1 MAELIRGANA
11 PLSAAG
17 LTVTCSC
24 AAPVDLSA
32 LLVGR
37 DLRVRSDADLVF
49 YNAPEG
55 PGVRWSQDALEIHLP
70 AVPSDVHAVLVA
82 LSLAD
87 HAPLSTVPPPTVR
100 VGDHS
105 FTIDRLADE
114 TALIALELYRRQ
126 DSWKVRA
133 VGQGYAAGLAA
144 LVTAHGVQVDDP
156 GPPPPAPPR
165 VQPEPDGPSPL
176 YGARPQGGSA
186 VPPQAPPPPA
196 ETPGRGPDA
205 GRVPFTD
212 RAWLVWEDASRSLA
226 AYRASMDHALVIR
239 EDEIGGRA
247 APGRSQQLMQAATER
262 LTTDMTQ
269 LAGELAAHE
278 GVAGAELSSFDSP
291 AWLTWE
297 PGEEL
302 GEGLLLG
309 HLNAEEITTLRIPLV
324 LRMPWRRMVWINR
337 GLTPHDPVAFAW
349 SLVTRFFA
357 AVPPG
362 VCGLDVVD
370 PTGLSGAGWLHGLPP
385 ATVNLLCGGGVAAG
399 REAAHRLSRLID
411 LIDLR
416 AVGGD
421 DSALLPGVPPVRLL
435 VVFDVGAA
443 LEEHGDR
450 LMRLVED
457 GPRLGVPVICVE
469 TETPTDDSVRALRIK
484 QSGHTLPSG
493 EGVLSD
499 AWVGGDWILTPEV
512 LPDGAGTR
520 PPALLGHVLNAH
532 GRIIERA

>member
-11 PLSAAG
+11 PLDAVR

-55 PGVRWSQDALEIHLP
+55 PGVRWSPGGIDLDLA
-70 AVPSDVHAVLVA
+70 AVPADVHAVLIA

-100 VGDHS
+100 AGDHG

-114 TALIALELYRRQ
+114 TALIALEVYRRQ
-126 DSWKVRA
+126 DAWKVRA

-144 LVTAHGVQVDDP
+144 LVTAHGVEVDDP

-165 VQPEPDGPSPL
+165 VQPEPAAPASL
-176 YGARPQGGSA
+176 YGAQGVPA
-186 VPPQAPPPPA
+186 VPPPSPAPA
-196 ETPGRGPDA
+196 GEGARSGA

-226 AYRASMDHALVIR
+226 SYRASMDHALSIR
-239 EDEIGGRA
+239 DDEVSGRT

-278 GVAGAELSSFDSP
+278 GSAGAELAPFDDP

-309 HLNAEEITTLRIPLV
+309 HLGADEVTTLRIPLI

-337 GLTPHDPVAFAW
+337 GLTPHEPVAFAW

-370 PTGLSGAGWLHGLPP
+370 ATGMSGAGWIHGLPP
-385 ATVNLLCGGGVAAG
+385 ATVNLLCGGGVATG
-399 REAAHRLSRLID
+399 RAAADRLGRLVD
-411 LIDLR
+411 LVDLR

-421 DSALLPGVPPVRLL
+421 DTALLPGQPPVRLL
-435 VVFDVGAA
+435 VVFDAGAA

-499 AWVGGDWILTPEV
+499 AWVGGDWALTPDV
-512 LPDGAGTR
+512 LFDGAGTR
-520 PPALLGHVLNAH
+520 PPALLSHVLNVH
-532 GRIIERA
+532 SRIIERA